1 MLFRFASVDVTRVC
15 LQVLEFNAD
24 WDKVA
29 AGLRAE
35 ERAPEARPQKS
46 ASECLLRF
54 VQMSSTSLFAK
65 DLERA
70 NGAVGSATGGGAAAA
85 AGGGAA
91 VGGGVASPGMM
102 VVEAT
107 LGVAPAAIA
116 ATYAQHS
123 SQPLPLSVQRLR
135 LLAQETGRAAL
146 ARVGLQQAT
155 EITRALQSA
164 DGVSFVCVCVRVY
177 EAVRARVGWIS

>member
-1 MLFRFASVDVTRVC
+1 
-15 LQVLEFNAD
+15 
-24 WDKVA
+24 
-29 AGLRAE
+29 
-35 ERAPEARPQKS
+35 
-46 ASECLLRF
+46 
-54 VQMSSTSLFAK
+54 
-65 DLERA
+65 
-70 NGAVGSATGGGAAAA
+70 
-85 AGGGAA
+85 
-91 VGGGVASPGMM
+91 MM

-123 SQPLPLSVQRLR
+123 SQPLSVQRLR

-164 DGVSFVCVCVRVY
+164 DGVSCVCVCVCVCVCLCVY
-177 EAVRARVGWIS
+177 EAGRMRVGWIS